1 MKNLILVIGRSGS
14 GKDTLVR
21 YAQGEFGAKAIPSYT
36 DRPMRPTETEGLEH
50 TFLTAD
56 QFDELLTR
64 EHVFAYTKIG
74 ETGYRY
80 CTTVEM
86 LKGIDADTVFYV
98 IDPAGYYFCE
108 KYKDEFNMKVVYVCT
123 DYAVREIRA
132 NRRNGDTTTWA
143 KRDEDEN
150 EQFTEFEKAMP
161 WDALVQNNG
170 DVEESKKYFV
180 SIVKSLIEGK

>member
-74 ETGYRY
+74 DAGYRY

-86 LKGIDADTVFYV
+86 LKGINADTVFYV

-108 KYKDEFNMKVVYVCT
+108 KYKDEFNMKVVYVC
-123 DYAVREIRA
+123 AGQAIREARA
-132 NRRNGDTTTWA
+132 NARNGERMTWA
-143 KRDEDEN
+143 KRNDDEN
-150 EQFTEFEKAMP
+150 GQFTDFEKAMP
-161 WDALVQNNG
+161 WDAFVENNG
-170 DVEESKKYFV
+170 DVEDAKKEFV